1 MRCCGISGVF
11 WQGAMDKPE
20 VGTVMAMLCHL
31 LLHVTGAKK
40 ATFSFCTH
48 DVPTHPPPSQFNE
61 LNSPMLPFSTQ
72 QLPNK
77 KIGTQI
83 FNVQTEKLS
92 QSTEFNSVHR

>member
-1 MRCCGISGVF
+1 
-11 WQGAMDKPE
+11 MDKPE

-48 DVPTHPPPSQFNE
+48 DVPTHPPPSEFNE
-61 LNSPMLPFSTQ
+61 LNSPLCSHSQHSNYPT
-72 QLPNK
+72 K
-77 KIGTQI
+77 KNGTPT